1 MYRSRVTLLLFF
13 VLLATMSFAQQPAA
27 RVVANNTP
35 GFVAHAKNLGLENSS
50 KTIDVTIWLKQHN
63 SDLLQK
69 TLKDLYTKGS
79 PKYHQWLSPATFRA
93 LHAPSAEEAQTI
105 QKFLESHKL
114 AVVAVGQN
122 NTYVRARGRVADVQK
137 AFRVQL
143 ARFQLRDGIHRANLT
158 NPVIDE
164 PAGSLVAAVSGLSDT
179 KFHPNSV
186 RPVDAETGAGYS
198 PVPLRTALAS
208 RGASYGAF
216 SETHCFR
223 GTQVQGFQTPG
234 ASLPIA
240 IYLGNRYGSDI
251 TDTRIGHLPPCGYG
265 PMEIET
271 AYKLNGLYKKGLDG
285 TGQTVVIVDAFGSP
299 TIQDD
304 VALFSEVYGLPPAD
318 LTVMCVPTTGCPVDQ
333 DDGWAGETTL
343 DVEYVHAVAPGAKI
357 ILIPSF
363 NNDDL
368 VMNEAV
374 QYAIDNQL
382 GTTISNSYSIPE
394 VLGSTAE
401 LDAINATNASGAAMG
416 ISVNFSSGDNGDWN
430 AILGVTSVDFPAS
443 SPYAT
448 AIGGTSLALNT
459 NDSIMFQTGWGTHET
474 RIANTAAEGNSPVVP
489 PLVFGFI
496 YGAGGGVSSY
506 FAKPS
511 FQSGLPGSARLN
523 PDISY
528 VADPFTGV
536 EIIRTPV
543 GGSDPELE
551 VIGGTSLSCPMFSG
565 LWSIVSQKAG
575 GFLGQA
581 APLVYG
587 LPAGAVTDVKDKGS
601 STNVRGAIATA
612 SGNFVER
619 PDDLVAPLENTT
631 HYYSAMYNSPFSTRW
646 FVLGFGLDS
655 SLTTGPG
662 WDDVTGVGTPN
673 GLNFVK
679 AVVAAAQ

>member
-1 MYRSRVTLLLFF
+1 MYQSRITLLLIF
-13 VLLATMSFAQQPAA
+13 VLLASFCFAQQPAA
-27 RVVANNTP
+27 RAVANNTP
-35 GFVAHAKNLGLENSS
+35 GFIAHAKNLGLEDAS

-63 SDLLQK
+63 SASLQK

-79 PKYHQWLSPATFRA
+79 PNYHRWLSPATFRA
-93 LHAPSAEEAQTI
+93 MYAPTGEEARTV

-114 AVVAVGQN
+114 SVMAVGHN
-122 NTYVRARGRVADVQK
+122 NNFVRARGRVSDVQN

-143 ARFQLRDGIHRANLT
+143 ARFQLQDGVHRANLT
-158 NPVIDE
+158 NPVIEE

-179 KFHPNSV
+179 KFQHNSV
-186 RPVDAETGAGYS
+186 RPVDPNTGVAYR
-198 PVPLRTALAS
+198 PVPLSAALAS
-208 RGASYGAF
+208 RGASSGAF

-240 IYLGNRYGSDI
+240 IYLGNRYGADI
-251 TDTRIGHLPPCGYG
+251 TDTRVGHLPPCGYG

-271 AYKLNGLYKKGLDG
+271 AYKLNGLYQKGLDG
-285 TGQTVVIVDAFGSP
+285 SGQTVVIVDAFGSP

-304 VALFSEVYGLPPAD
+304 LALFSEVYGLPAAD
-318 LTVMCVPTTGCPVDQ
+318 LTVMCVPSTGCPVDQ

-394 VLGSTAE
+394 VLGSAAE
-401 LDAINATNASGAAMG
+401 LDAINATNASGAAVG

-430 AILGVTSVDFPAS
+430 AILGVNSVDFPAS

-448 AIGGTSLALNT
+448 AIGGTSLALNAD
-459 NDSIMFQTGWGTHET
+459 DSIMFQTGWGTHET
-474 RIANTAAEGNSPVVP
+474 RIANTAALGNSPVVP

-506 FAKPS
+506 FSKPS
-511 FQSGLPGSARLN
+511 FQSGLPGTARLN

-528 VADPFTGV
+528 LADPFTGV

-543 GGSDPELE
+543 GGSGPVLE

-565 LWSIVSQKAG
+565 LWAIASQKAG

-581 APLVYG
+581 AALVYN
-587 LPAGAVTDVKDKGS
+587 LPAGAVTDVKAKSS
-601 STNVRGAIATA
+601 STNVRGAIATS
-612 SGNFVER
+612 SGNLIES
-619 PDDLVAPLENTT
+619 PSALVAPLQNSTQ
-631 HYYSAMYNSPFSTRW
+631 YYSALYNSPFSTRW

-655 SLTTGPG
+655 SLTTGAG